1 MSNVYGLQFTSGD
14 PRSSIQPSLTPT
26 LLVFAAIN
34 GASVV
39 TPGITKPIVA
49 VGLYTF
55 TYTPTLPTY
64 FLADGGSSLSSENRY
79 LSGILDPLYKTDIQ
93 IGELG
98 STMQAIGST
107 LNAIGTSGIAI
118 GNSLLAYGE
127 TTIAYGNSIISQGI
141 SSLAYSET
149 LTAYAVS
156 LTAESSSIY
165 AGVLGYSASIQDI
178 LARIGQTTSAIGT
191 TSTDPGDLFG
201 YLKRMQEFSEG
212 NQTFSKQSGVWTI
225 NTRGNT
231 LLATKTL
238 TNSNTTVSKS

>member
-1 MSNVYGLQFTSGD
+1 MSKTYGLQFTSED
-14 PRSSIQPSLTPT
+14 PRSGIQPSLSPT
-26 LLVFAAIN
+26 LVVFAAID
-34 GASVV
+34 GSVVV
-39 TPGITKPIVA
+39 TPGITKPIA
-49 VGLYTF
+49 SVGLYTF
-55 TYTPTLPTY
+55 NYMPTLPVF
-64 FLADGGSSLSSENRY
+64 FLADGGSSLSAENRY

-107 LNAIGTSGIAI
+107 LNGLGNSNFALGTTNVALGLSNFAFGNTNFAIGT
-118 GNSLLAYGE
+118 
-127 TTIAYGNSIISQGI
+127 
-141 SSLAYSET
+141 T
-149 LTAYAVS
+149 LTGYAVS

-165 AGVLGYSASIQDI
+165 AGLLGYSSSIQDI

-191 TSTDPGDLFG
+191 TSTNPGDLFG

-212 NQTFSKQSGVWTI
+212 NQTFNKQSGVWTI